1 VTELL
6 QNLTLRFGLK
16 PSYSSKMNS
25 EVWVLLL
32 LHLKMAMGA
41 DIVRFS
47 IFVLPHLPA
56 HAGKHWAT
64 LKHFAEMQ

>member
-1 VTELL
+1 
-6 QNLTLRFGLK
+6 
-16 PSYSSKMNS
+16 MNS